1 MKRIALV
8 SLYKCFFNRQLIV
21 SYMDMN
27 SCVVRREVEVE
38 VRDEVETEVI
48 VVAAWGKLELR
59 TMPSQKRVLLG
70 S

>member
-1 MKRIALV
+1 M
-8 SLYKCFFNRQLIV
+8 SLYKCYFNRQLIV

-27 SCVVRREVEVE
+27 SCVVRRAVEVEVE

-59 TMPSQKRVLLG
+59 TMPSQKWVLLG

>member
-1 MKRIALV
+1 
-8 SLYKCFFNRQLIV
+8 
-21 SYMDMN
+21 MDMN
-27 SCVVRREVEVE
+27 SCVVRRAVEVEVE

-59 TMPSQKRVLLG
+59 TMPSQKWVLLG

>member
-1 MKRIALV
+1 
-8 SLYKCFFNRQLIV
+8 
-21 SYMDMN
+21 MDMN

-38 VRDEVETEVI
+38 VRDEVETEVV
-48 VVAAWGKLELR
+48 VVAAWGKLKLR

>member
-1 MKRIALV
+1 V
-8 SLYKCFFNRQLIV
+8 SLYRCFFNRQLIF

-27 SCVVRREVEVE
+27 SCVVRREADVEVE